1 MIDKFGKSL
10 LTMFG
15 IGYFKYAPG
24 TASSFVTCLIFYIL
38 FLSNFSIINNK
49 LYIISSLIFI
59 LIYSV
64 IIIDK
69 LSHLFKK
76 KDANEIVVDEFIG
89 QSIPLMF
96 LIVQENFYV
105 WIVITSKHISLLI
118 YVLLSF
124 ILFRIFDILK
134 PYPINLIDKK
144 MKNGLGIMLDDI
156 LAGIY
161 SLIAIIIIYQISGYG
176 F

>member
-1 MIDKFGKSL
+1 M
-10 LTMFG
+10 
-15 IGYFKYAPG
+15 
-24 TASSFVTCLIFYIL
+24 
-38 FLSNFSIINNK
+38 SNFSIINNK